1 MIVTNH
7 FVYIH
12 VSRTGG
18 TFLNTLILKHVP
30 GARMLQYHGHLKDLP
45 DEFAHLPVIGF
56 VRNPFDWYVSMFF
69 DYRRKQQYVFETL
82 SDEGSLGF
90 KETISRFLR
99 LGDKSDQSNRLLEQ
113 IINTAPAVINPRT
126 NPRIGN
132 PGLLS
137 EHFVNFPENFGY
149 YSWLTRLM
157 FQSKRAHR
165 THIGRFENLR
175 EEALRLLTVTGTP
188 ITESIATYLSDSDAL
203 NASPRPPDII
213 GAYPPELEELVIEKE
228 KYLIDNFG
236 YELSEPNKYPKT
248 DFFKHLG
255 TAEVAGLVERVGHI
269 PEALWESENED
280 KPNTFARLNDTQHI
294 IFRYIDDNV
303 FDFHEFALWEEW
315 KEMLLP
321 IMEQA
326 AKNLG
331 YKNYCFPRAMFAKL
345 PAGGEISIHCDG
357 NASHYIHKIHVPL
370 VTNKKAIFNV
380 GRQARH
386 LPSGEVI
393 EVNNKRMHS
402 VRNDGDQ
409 DRVHFIFEVYN
420 MDDYGKVD

>member
-1 MIVTNH
+1 
-7 FVYIH
+7 
-12 VSRTGG
+12 
-18 TFLNTLILKHVP
+18 
-30 GARMLQYHGHLKDLP
+30 MLQYHGHLKDLP

-137 EHFVNFPENFGY
+137 EHFANLPENFGY

-213 GAYPPELEELVIEKE
+213 GAYPPELEESVSYTHLT
-228 KYLIDNFG
+228 
-236 YELSEPNKYPKT
+236 LSTIY
-248 DFFKHLG
+248 
-255 TAEVAGLVERVGHI
+255 
-269 PEALWESENED
+269 
-280 KPNTFARLNDTQHI
+280 
-294 IFRYIDDNV
+294 
-303 FDFHEFALWEEW
+303 
-315 KEMLLP
+315 
-321 IMEQA
+321 
-326 AKNLG
+326 
-331 YKNYCFPRAMFAKL
+331 
-345 PAGGEISIHCDG
+345 
-357 NASHYIHKIHVPL
+357 
-370 VTNKKAIFNV
+370 
-380 GRQARH
+380 
-386 LPSGEVI
+386 
-393 EVNNKRMHS
+393 S
-402 VRNDGDQ
+402 V
-409 DRVHFIFEVYN
+409 
-420 MDDYGKVD
+420 

>member
-1 MIVTNH
+1 MCDVLDTTAPDGH
-7 FVYIH
+7 TH
-12 VSRTGG
+12 V
-18 TFLNTLILKHVP
+18 
-30 GARMLQYHGHLKDLP
+30 
-45 DEFAHLPVIGF
+45 
-56 VRNPFDWYVSMFF
+56 
-69 DYRRKQQYVFETL
+69 TL
-82 SDEGSLGF
+82 SAVWSS
-90 KETISRFLR
+90 TC
-99 LGDKSDQSNRLLEQ
+99 QRLLS
-113 IINTAPAVINPRT
+113 VKLS
-126 NPRIGN
+126 
-132 PGLLS
+132 LLS
-137 EHFVNFPENFGY
+137 
-149 YSWLTRLM
+149 
-157 FQSKRAHR
+157 
-165 THIGRFENLR
+165 
-175 EEALRLLTVTGTP
+175 VTGTP
-188 ITESIATYLSDSDAL
+188 LTKPIATYLSDSDAL

-236 YELSEPNKYPKT
+236 YKLSEPNKYPKT

-331 YKNYCFPRAMFAKL
+331 YQNYCFPRAMFAKL